1 MKVVCIKTPSRFG
14 IGTTSLVTVGK
25 TYIAT
30 ITHGLLYENSFL
42 DVVCDDNKVRT
53 LSIDYFIKLEEH
65 RENQINKII

>member
-25 TYIAT
+25 TYTAS
-30 ITHGLLYENSFL
+30 ITHGLLYKNSFL
-42 DVVCDDNKVRT
+42 DVVCDDNRVRT
-53 LSIDYFIKLEEH
+53 LSNNYFIKLEEH